1 MFRAMDLYFS
11 RMSGNSGRAVF
22 ALFEAGVPWVQRPV
36 DTRAAQNRQAQ
47 YLARNPMG
55 KVPALQDGEFSLWE
69 SNAINWYVAEKH
81 PESRLLPSS
90 LAERAAVQRWMFFQ
104 TGHITPACIPI
115 FRDTNARVQAFWS
128 YKPDAAAAAAARA
141 ELARFLPVLDAA
153 LEGQDWLE
161 GEFSLADIAYA
172 PHFML
177 IAEGGF
183 DFSPYPRLQRWLE
196 RLFARPAWKQTVQ
209 LLYQD

>member
-1 MFRAMDLYFS
+1 MELFFS

-36 DTRAAQNRQAQ
+36 DTRAAENRQAE
-47 YLARNPMG
+47 YLAHNPMG

-69 SNAINWYVAEKH
+69 SNAINWYIAEKH

-90 LAERAAVQRWMFFQ
+90 IAGRAAVQRWILFQ
-104 TGHITPACIPI
+104 TGHITPACVPV
-115 FRDTNARVQAFWS
+115 FRDTNARVRAFWK
-128 YKPDAAAAAAARA
+128 YKGDASAAAAARQ
-141 ELARFLPVLDAA
+141 ELARFLPVLDSA
-153 LEGQDWLE
+153 LVGRQWLE

-183 DFSPYPRLQRWLE
+183 DFSPYPQLERWLE
-196 RLFARPAWKQTVQ
+196 RLLARPAWKQTVQ
-209 LLYQD
+209 LLYED